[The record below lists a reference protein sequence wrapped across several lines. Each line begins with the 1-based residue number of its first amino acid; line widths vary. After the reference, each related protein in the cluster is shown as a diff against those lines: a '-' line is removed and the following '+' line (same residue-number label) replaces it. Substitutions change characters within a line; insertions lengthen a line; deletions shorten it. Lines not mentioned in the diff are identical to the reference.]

1 MEKKELIYWLFLYQN
16 DLVHISPE
24 VAHISVMGSSSSLSS
39 DRTFDFRSLQRQRQC
54 LCSFI

>member
-24 VAHISVMGSSSSLSS
+24 VEGHISVMGSSLSLAQ
-39 DRTFDFRSLQRQRQC
+39 TH
-54 LCSFI
+54 I